1 MQPGTDIDLFIST
14 EKIMV
19 LNTDLQRISDTDVR
33 QVRMAGISMTE
44 LDYRREIRSGN
55 EDGVKREGIMSVGRR

>member
-33 QVRMAGISMTE
+33 QVRMKEIDSGVHYE
-44 LDYRREIRSGN
+44 RLIRSGG
-55 EDGVKREGIMSVGRR
+55 ESGVKREWSRWMMRA